1 MKELA
6 IKIRHR
12 CNTKEMWES
21 ANPLLEQGEIGIQI
35 PSPGDADNPKARWF
49 FKFGDGVN
57 RWNKLP
63 WAAAEG
69 AVDETL
75 EKEGFA
81 ADAKVTGDAIK
92 ELSDR
97 IDIAN
102 YKQLTLTLTVE
113 NAARERTKN
122 LSVTVKLT
130 TKYSGAK
137 PKNEEATV
145 TAKIGQPYPEKK
157 VPNFNNKS
165 VTFTDLKLTTDFMK
179 SKTPVINFGMTALED
194 KCVGN
199 GNKEIPRTASAT
211 LTFKDYVYYGYSKEK
226 EAHKLDDTTEFLK
239 NLNHIQNFGV
249 SVTRDETSPDSNG
262 EYYYI
267 CCPYYYELKKLVG
280 GEAAFNADYLGEG
293 NFDYGDDII
302 IPYKFYR
309 TKDIYKQPIAITFN
323 VG

>member
-12 CNTKEMWES
+12 CNTKENWERVD
-21 ANPLLEQGEIGIQI
+21 PILDMGEIGIEI
-35 PSPGDADNPKARWF
+35 PDDIDSPEARWF
-49 FKFGDGVN
+49 FKFGDGKN
-57 RWNKLP
+57 PWTKLP
-63 WAAAEG
+63 WASAEG
-69 AVDETL
+69 EIDKTL
-75 EKEGFA
+75 MLEGYA
-81 ADAKVTGDAIK
+81 ADAKATGEAIQK
-92 ELSDR
+92 LADE
-97 IDIAN
+97 IAIAN
-102 YKQLTLTLTVE
+102 YKKLTLTLTVE
-113 NAARERTKN
+113 NAVRERTKE
-122 LSVTVKLT
+122 LSVTVRLT

-137 PKNEEATV
+137 PKDEQATV
-145 TAKIGQPYPEKK
+145 EAKIGDPYPKQTLK
-157 VPNFNNKS
+157 NFNNKS
-165 VTFTDLKLTTDFMK
+165 VTFNNLVLTTDFMMN
-179 SKTPVINFGMTALED
+179 KTPVINFEMTAVED

-199 GNKEIPRTASAT
+199 GNKEIPRTAQAT

-239 NLNHIQNFGV
+239 NLNRIQNFGLSV
-249 SVTRDETSPDSNG
+249 SRDETSPDSNG

-293 NFDYGDDII
+293 NFDYGNDII

-309 TKDIYKQPIAITFN
+309 TKDAYKQPIAITFN

>member
-12 CNTKEMWES
+12 CNTKEIWES

-49 FKFGDGVN
+49 FKFGDGKN
-57 RWNKLP
+57 KWNDLP

-81 ADAKVTGDAIK
+81 ADAKVTGEAIK
-92 ELSDR
+92 ALSDK

-102 YKQLTLTLTVE
+102 YKKLTLTLTVE
-113 NAARERTKN
+113 NAVRERTKE
-122 LSVTVKLT
+122 LLVTVKLT

-137 PKNEEATV
+137 PKNEQTTV
-145 TAKIGQPYPEKK
+145 EAKIGNPYPKK
-157 VPNFNNKS
+157 DVSNFNNKS
-165 VTFTDLKLTTDFMK
+165 VTFENLVLTKDFMMN
-179 SKTPVINFGMTALED
+179 KTPVINFEMTAVED

-199 GNKEIPRTASAT
+199 DNKEITRTAQAT

-226 EAHKLDDTTEFLK
+226 EAHKLDETTEFLK
-239 NLNHIQNFGV
+239 NLKYIEKFGL
-249 SVTRDETSPDSNG
+249 SVTKDNTSPDSNG

-267 CCPYYYELKKLVG
+267 CCPYYYELKRLVG
-280 GEAAFNADYLGEG
+280 GEAAFNAEYLGEG
-293 NFDYGDDII
+293 NLDYGDDIV

-309 TKDIYKQPIAITFN
+309 TKDVYKQPIAITFDI
-323 VG
+323 G

>member
-12 CNTKEMWES
+12 CNTKEIWES
-21 ANPLLEQGEIGIQI
+21 ANPLLDQGEIGIQI
-35 PSPGDADNPKARWF
+35 PSQGDADNPKARWF
-49 FKFGDGVN
+49 FKFGDGEH
-57 RWNKLP
+57 RWNALP

-69 AVDETL
+69 DVDETL

-81 ADAKVTGDAIK
+81 ADAKATGDAIK
-92 ELSDR
+92 ELSDK

-102 YKQLTLTLTVE
+102 YKALTLTLTVE
-113 NAARERTKN
+113 NAVRIRTKEP
-122 LSVTVKLT
+122 LVTVKLT

-137 PKNEEATV
+137 PKNEQVTV
-145 TAKIGQPYPEKK
+145 EAKIGNPYPQKTFE
-157 VPNFNNKS
+157 NFNNKS
-165 VTFTDLKLTTDFMK
+165 VTFDNLELTKEFMK
-179 SKTPVINFGMTALED
+179 GKTPVINFEMTALEG

-199 GNKEIPRTASAT
+199 GNKEIPRTAPAT

-226 EAHKLDDTTEFLK
+226 EAHKLDNTTEFLK

-293 NFDYGDDII
+293 NFDYGNDII